1 MLKQVYKRFP
11 NNDRCI
17 EFLEGVIWVDGP
29 KCPYCGSL
37 NYTLAKESKR
47 YHCNTCNTSFSV
59 TVNTIFHKTKI
70 DLQKWFFAILLVYDY
85 TSRISA
91 RNLGEV
97 LEITKDSAWLMQ
109 KKIRKSI
116 KENEVLFKK
125 IIDKLK

>member
-1 MLKQVYKRFP
+1 
-11 NNDRCI
+11 
-17 EFLEGVIWVDGP
+17 
-29 KCPYCGSL
+29 
-37 NYTLAKESKR
+37 
-47 YHCNTCNTSFSV
+47 
-59 TVNTIFHKTKI
+59 VNTIFHKTKI